1 MLWGFPCSV
10 THRAH
15 INVFH
20 ICIIVTVVKNIAR
33 SAFVIARAF
42 GIGTFDHICV
52 RKCRV
57 IFGIFVNTR
66 CDRLFGVI
74 YRCFRNTN
82 VIPSKFFILIAAVTT
97 IVYQLFIRL
106 FIVIGLTDLMRRIFL
121 KPIFCRVNKYVSWL
135 LKSYWMMT
143 VRMINL
149 IYSSFIDKFMGC
161 KKLWLFGIFK
171 DTNFNDEIF
180 LPIRTLNLINIKLC
194 LQSMIHLIV
203 LCKKIVDNLNNWIVV
218 CECGWIWLNT

>member
-1 MLWGFPCSV
+1 MIMLLIICLLEFNELVPLLSDFIIMTV
-10 THRAH
+10 AH
-15 INVFH
+15 IQEFIFNRLILFH
-20 ICIIVTVVKNIAR
+20 YI
-33 SAFVIARAF
+33 
-42 GIGTFDHICV
+42 
-52 RKCRV
+52 
-57 IFGIFVNTR
+57 
-66 CDRLFGVI
+66 VI
-74 YRCFRNTN
+74 YVLSEF
-82 VIPSKFFILIAAVTT
+82 
-97 IVYQLFIRL
+97 

-171 DTNFNDEIF
+171 DTNFNEEIF